1 MKFLTISRLK
11 DSFFTISPELQMQ
24 LVAGVTAFA
33 DKNRKAGKLKEIY
46 NVPGLKMIVGIWEA
60 ESAEES
66 TRLFLENPMFPFMD
80 VETYTLS
87 DWGTMTKA
95 WKEAMERR
103 AAAMKK

>member
-11 DSFFTISPELQMQ
+11 DSFFTVPPELQMQ
-24 LVAGVTAFA
+24 LVAGVTAYV
-33 DKNRKAGKLKEIY
+33 DKTRKAGKLKEIY
-46 NVPGLKMIVGIWEA
+46 NVPGLKMTVSIWEV

-66 TRLFLENPMFPFMD
+66 TRLFLENPLFPFMN

-87 DWGTMTKA
+87 DWSTMTKA
-95 WKEAMERR
+95 WKEAVERR